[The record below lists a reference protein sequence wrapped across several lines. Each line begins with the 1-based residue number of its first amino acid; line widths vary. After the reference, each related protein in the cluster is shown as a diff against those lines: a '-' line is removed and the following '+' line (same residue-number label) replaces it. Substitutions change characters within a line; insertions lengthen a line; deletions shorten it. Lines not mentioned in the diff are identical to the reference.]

1 MYLALQAVGEQ
12 LAHAAE
18 AAAEAGDEGLLD
30 RIVTVPGIIEI
41 NDTADADD
49 QGFQGR
55 CDLLSGCCYFHIA
68 GIFVFPASG
77 IFLPELISLME
88 YSVQAGLLLETLYRA
103 HGIVHGIGTGS
114 DHGLDGI
121 LHAVC
126 HGSLQQHLAGGKHGH
141 DGAVLIDLDHHS
153 NGFGLLVTKDLVQ
166 AVAAVIE
173 ALNLPA
179 AHLRQLVIAV

>member
-18 AAAEAGDEGLLD
+18 AAAEAGDVSSLN
-30 RIVTVPGIIEI
+30 RCITVSGIIEI

-49 QGFQGR
+49 QGLQRRG
-55 CDLLSGCCYFHIA
+55 DLLSCCCDFRIA

-103 HGIVHGIGTGS
+103 HGIAHGIGTGC
-114 DHGLDGI
+114 DHGLNGI

-141 DGAVLIDLDHHS
+141 DGAVLIDLDHHG
-153 NGFGLLVTKDLVQ
+153 NFFGLLITQDLV
-166 AVAAVIE
+166 
-173 ALNLPA
+173 
-179 AHLRQLVIAV
+179 

>member
-1 MYLALQAVGEQ
+1 MYLTFQAVSEQ

-49 QGFQGR
+49 QGLQGR
-55 CDLLSGCCYFHIA
+55 SDLLSRRCYFHIA

-114 DHGLDGI
+114 DHGLNGI
-121 LHAVC
+121 LHAIS

-141 DGAVLIDLDHHS
+141 DGAVLIDLDHHG
-153 NGFGLLVTKDLVQ
+153 NFFGLLITKDLV
-166 AVAAVIE
+166 
-173 ALNLPA
+173 
-179 AHLRQLVIAV
+179 